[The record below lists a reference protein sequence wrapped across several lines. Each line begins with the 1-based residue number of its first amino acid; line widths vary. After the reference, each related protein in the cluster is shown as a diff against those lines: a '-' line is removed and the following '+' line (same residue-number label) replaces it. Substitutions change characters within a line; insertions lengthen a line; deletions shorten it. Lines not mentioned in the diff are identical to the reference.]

1 MNYFIYTSHEKK
13 QELLIISQI
22 FDSEISDIASF
33 SLLPFSV
40 QIAVLIANAIAQ
52 WLQPSFYDSIIQ
64 IKRLPY
70 LPDLTK
76 TQ

>member
-1 MNYFIYTSHEKK
+1 MLVDFISLKVWL
-13 QELLIISQI
+13 QQLLL
-22 FDSEISDIASF
+22 F
-33 SLLPFSV
+33 SL